1 MAGGRGLAA
10 ATGTAYRDTGAG
22 AKLLLWAVA
31 VASAKAKKQ
40 QIKDRKKD
48 SKFYNENG
56 I

>member
-31 VASAKAKKQ
+31 VASAKAKKTAD
-40 QIKDRKKD
+40 KGLKK
-48 SKFYNENG
+48 G
-56 I
+56 